1 LAVPSPMVDSFTFK
15 AGCSGRGVWVM
26 WWSWHVAV
34 VGSCID
40 CPSVGLV
47 IWLSQPLSSEW
58 WGPGSIDV
66 HGYWLVVHA
75 LGCVSG
81 IVLRLA
87 LLGSLG
93 SPLIVILVRGP
104 LLVEVVKSSKGTA
117 LESSVWS
124 QWALLCLMLVPS
136 SLPEEVLEELR

>member
-1 LAVPSPMVDSFTFK
+1 
-15 AGCSGRGVWVM
+15 M
-26 WWSWHVAV
+26 WWLWHVAV

-47 IWLSQPLSSEW
+47 IWLFQPLSSEW

-81 IVLRLA
+81 IVLGLA
-87 LLGSLG
+87 LLASLG

-104 LLVEVVKSSKGTA
+104 LLVEVVKSSKGAA